1 MGLPEELRLPRA
13 PESLTDLFRP
23 AVTDSFSHDARAP
36 LPMMSSGLSSMF
48 TAVDPA
54 TSSMRGPSFVAS
66 RSASPQRLP
75 APPGRLGQQ
84 PNGQPSPSQWD
95 FSSTGHVGDQFTRF
109 GTDTSILKE
118 PVGSVSVLPAEL
130 TMSERFQ
137 QLPRH
142 AFDQDAAHVTSGPLR
157 ISLSSS
163 AGRSVSVPQPEP
175 TPIISPI
182 SQTVV
187 QEEVNDPVTLV
198 VGSIP
203 HSCTINVLVSI
214 LDQMQKDHY
223 DFLHY
228 QPSEEFD
235 STAVVN
241 FTHPKYAEAFQEELH
256 DAYWSD
262 LYSFDP
268 PTSAIA
274 SVTPHTVQGKE
285 ALMAQHKATAV
296 RFGGPPG
303 NESRL
308 PVNRPL
314 FFYAGKKR
322 PAVQDHDSL
331 HPHSRPRLP
340 SARNPDPSQAHQAVH
355 GRSSHYSDA
364 SHGMELSTAVKME
377 TDQAGPSEF
386 GQDFGVPL
394 PPSPAGRFSY
404 PASPSNLSE
413 ADRAHVRSRPGSAAA
428 VASRPP
434 IGDSSNPLKI
444 TIKQE
449 HNMGQPVTPS
459 PESALDVMPQS
470 LSALDGMSRGVSSSP
485 NQPNMQP
492 AQQEA
497 AAFLQGLMGPRSQ
510 HQEQRQQ
517 QDYQQQQQHY
527 QQQQQYQHQHRHRSP
542 SRQPRS
548 PSRQSHRQ
556 QSSRQHSSRSSR
568 EPEQHNSNRPSS
580 SSRRH
585 NGPSHSGSEHRINSR
600 GVHKASSREHRPSS
614 RSSRERDSSHR
625 RKAADAAHPSR
636 SNGEKPQE
644 PLEVA
649 PGRAFEVFVDTAPMY
664 PELSR
669 SVDRDFSPA
678 HDAAHD
684 QNGFAS
690 VGRPVEEG
698 SADSTMGLQ
707 QSDEQH
713 AEQHTAVPA
722 LGKQQQQQQ
731 PFSNSLL
738 PAAVRHAEFG
748 ADFLAVPTSP

>member
-1 MGLPEELRLPRA
+1 M
-13 PESLTDLFRP
+13 TDGFGQDVR
-23 AVTDSFSHDARAP
+23 VT
-36 LPMMSSGLSSMF
+36 LPMMTTGMSSIFGS
-48 TAVDPA
+48 TDPA
-54 TSSMRGPSFVAS
+54 PTSLRGPSFVAS

-75 APPGRLGQQ
+75 GPPGRFGQQ
-84 PNGQPSPSQWD
+84 LHAQPDASQWD
-95 FSSTGHVGDQFTRF
+95 FSSTGHVGDQFTRL

-118 PVGSVSVLPAEL
+118 PVSSIPNLPAEL

-142 AFDQDAAHVTSGPLR
+142 ALDQDAAHASSGPLR

-175 TPIISPI
+175 APIVSPV
-182 SQTVV
+182 SQAVV
-187 QEEVNDPVTLV
+187 SVAPDQTVTLV
-198 VGSIP
+198 IGSIP

-214 LDQMQKDHY
+214 LDQLQKDHY

-241 FTHPKYAEAFQEELH
+241 FTNPSHADAFQEELH

-262 LYSFDP
+262 LYNFDP

-274 SVTPHTVQGKE
+274 SVTPHTVQGKD
-285 ALMAQHKATAV
+285 ALMTQHKATAV

-322 PAVQDHDSL
+322 PAVQDPDSL

-340 SARNPDPSQAHQAVH
+340 SARNADPYQNLPAVQ
-355 GRSSHYSDA
+355 GRSNQYADA
-364 SHGMELSTAVKME
+364 HPYGMEHSTAVKME
-377 TDQAGPSEF
+377 PNQAGPAGF
-386 GQDFGVPL
+386 GQDFGTSL
-394 PPSPAGRFSY
+394 PPSPAGRFSR

-413 ADRAHVRSRPGSAAA
+413 ADRAQVRSRPGSAAA

-434 IGDSSNPLKI
+434 PGDGSNPLKI

-459 PESALDVMPQS
+459 PESALDIMPQA
-470 LSALDGMSRGVSSSP
+470 LSALDLPSRGVSSSP

-497 AAFLQGLMGPRSQ
+497 AAFLQGLMAPRVQ
-510 HQEQRQQ
+510 QQEQRQQ
-517 QDYQQQQQHY
+517 QEYQQHEQRKQQDYQQQEHRQQRDY
-527 QQQQQYQHQHRHRSP
+527 RHRHRSP
-542 SRQPRS
+542 SQQPRS
-548 PSRQSHRQ
+548 PARQPHRQ
-556 QSSRQHSSRSSR
+556 HSSRQHSSRSSR
-568 EPEQHNSNRPSS
+568 EPEQHHNSRHTSL
-580 SSRRH
+580 SRRQNGSAH
-585 NGPSHSGSEHRINSR
+585 NGSEHRTASR
-600 GVHKASSREHRPSS
+600 GVHKVSSRDDRPSS
-614 RSSRERDSSHR
+614 RSSRERDSSRR
-625 RKAADAAHPSR
+625 RKAADLMHSR
-636 SNGEKPQE
+636 SNSEKPQDGRE
-644 PLEVA
+644 AVA
-649 PGRAFEVFVDTAPMY
+649 GRAFEVFVDTAPMY
-664 PELSR
+664 PELPG

-684 QNGFAS
+684 LNGTGAS
-690 VGRPVEEG
+690 VSRPVEEG

-707 QSDEQH
+707 QSEEQH
-713 AEQHTAVPA
+713 ADNSNAATAV
-722 LGKQQQQQQ
+722 GKQQQQ
-731 PFSNSLL
+731 PFTNSMF
-738 PAAVRHAEFG
+738 PAAVGHGDFG